1 MNRKT
6 VKIDK
11 DLFDEIMFTDYL
23 EWGTLLD
30 DNIHDFWTENDEFR
44 NNLVQVKVPTQLDSW
59 YKEFVNMY
67 RNGKLND
74 DVETAMYEFIGLTP
88 KEYVEKE
95 IKKGYQEHVQNQVN
109 KVNAI
114 LEKMKKDGVELLE
127 FQGYSTSEE
136 DFEHT
141 DKYDEEY
148 GYLFDT
154 VVDKIEKDLNSGF
167 FEYGLTLVW
176 FVIDGKDKDLNV
188 KLRDDNNDYYFKV
201 NDILTSSKYTEKL
214 A

>member
-59 YKEFVNMY
+59 YKEFTNMY

-95 IKKGYQEHVQNQVN
+95 ITKGYQKHVQKQVN
-109 KVNAI
+109 KVNTI
-114 LEKMKKDGVELLE
+114 LEKMKRNGVELLE